1 MCDVLFVCLFPTI
14 LSGSNKKIMYFEPNF
29 FFISLLT
36 LGAKFTFI
44 WKMIAFK

>member
-1 MCDVLFVCLFPTI
+1 MTTKLLFVCLLPTI

-29 FFISLLT
+29 FLSLLIS
-36 LGAKFTFI
+36 GAKFTFI